1 MGRTKY
7 IKVRFSKQA
16 YTKKEESK
24 TVLSFLSSR
33 GKPCRKG
40 LFFVEKGQKRKN
52 ADFFVLFR
60 IFYRVLQ
67 RKIFQKGIDCH
78 IFL

>member
-24 TVLSFLSSR
+24 TVLSFFVHNK
-33 GKPCRKG
+33 GKVWIIDNFDKSYSKFLRRKSAAF
-40 LFFVEKGQKRKN
+40 LEEKVKN
-52 ADFFVLFR
+52 AKR
-60 IFYRVLQ
+60 YSKK
-67 RKIFQKGIDCH
+67 KIKR
-78 IFL
+78 